1 MSEFAPICIYLVISL
16 LVSLIPL
23 GVPFPFSSNCR
34 PPSVGSVMLVT
45 RFYCTLWLALE
56 ALTSVT
62 PLKEAPLQIQRRIY
76 AFVRIFSVIAFS
88 RLSFGVGYLLM
99 DELSAAVAQFDPSV
113 FGGMFPGLPGPSGGG
128 PDIIPVQPPEQ
139 PENEG
144 AAPAE
149 RGLNLAPLISE
160 EQRRE
165 ELRAE
170 LKRLIDEGLVKKELY
185 SEALINKQFEFELKL
200 EEALRREGYTD
211 ESIFSNRARWRW
223 AAYYPDTRSTPISA
237 KTLHATMGKYTDITK
252 TLNYKRVLRTARNEG
267 DFLQKNSTTL

>member
-1 MSEFAPICIYLVISL
+1 M
-16 LVSLIPL
+16 
-23 GVPFPFSSNCR
+23 
-34 PPSVGSVMLVT
+34 
-45 RFYCTLWLALE
+45 
-56 ALTSVT
+56 
-62 PLKEAPLQIQRRIY
+62 
-76 AFVRIFSVIAFS
+76 AFS

-113 FGGMFPGLPGPSGGG
+113 FGGMYPGLPGPSGGG

-160 EQRRE
+160 EQRLQ

-170 LKRLIDEGLVKKELY
+170 LKRLIDEGFVKKELY

-211 ESIFSNRARWRW
+211 ESIFSNRASWRQ
-223 AAYYPDTRSTPISA
+223 AAYYPDTRCNPFSA
-237 KTLHATMGKYTDITK
+237 KTLAGTMRKYPDITR
-252 TLNYKRVLRTARNEG
+252 TLNYKRVLRVAHEKG
-267 DFLQKNSTTL
+267 DFLKKTSF